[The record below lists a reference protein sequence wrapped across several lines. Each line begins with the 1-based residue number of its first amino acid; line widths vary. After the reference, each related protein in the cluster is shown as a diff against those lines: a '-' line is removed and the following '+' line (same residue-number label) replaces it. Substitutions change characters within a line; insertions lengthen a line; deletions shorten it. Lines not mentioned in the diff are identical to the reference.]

1 MGRSDVASALEPVT
15 RSTSVARTSLGMV
28 RATNEDRFLTKD
40 EVGLWV
46 VADGMGGHHRGDLA
60 SSLIVQSLSDLPIFA
75 SGYAL
80 LTAVRQALERVNANL
95 IDDAAAIGGGAVI
108 GSTVVALLISENH
121 FACVWAGDSR
131 AYRLR
136 RGSLELITH
145 DHSVVQEMIDR
156 GELTS
161 LQARTDRRANIITRA
176 LGVSEALQLD
186 VTHGAVEDGDL
197 FLLCSD
203 GLTGPVVDSELAALM
218 SYCILDH
225 SADAL
230 LERALEHGAN
240 DNVTLVLVKAATCQ
254 RR

>member
-1 MGRSDVASALEPVT
+1 MSRPDVASALEPVT

-28 RATNEDRFLTKD
+28 RPTNEDRFLTLD

-60 SSLIVQSLSDLPIFA
+60 SSLIVQSLADLPVFA

-80 LTAVRQALERVNANL
+80 LTAVRQTLKWVNARL

-108 GSTVVALLISENH
+108 GSTVVALLISDNH

-136 RGSLELITH
+136 RGCLELITH

-161 LQARTDRRANIITRA
+161 LEATTDRRANIITRA
-176 LGVSEALQLD
+176 VGVSEDLQLD
-186 VTHGAVEDGDL
+186 VTHGVVENGDL

-203 GLTGPVVDSELAALM
+203 GLTGPVADRELAALM
-218 SYCILDH
+218 SYRIMDH

-230 LERALEHGAN
+230 LERALERGAN
-240 DNVTLVLVKAATCQ
+240 DNVTLVLVNAATSQ
-254 RR
+254 PQ